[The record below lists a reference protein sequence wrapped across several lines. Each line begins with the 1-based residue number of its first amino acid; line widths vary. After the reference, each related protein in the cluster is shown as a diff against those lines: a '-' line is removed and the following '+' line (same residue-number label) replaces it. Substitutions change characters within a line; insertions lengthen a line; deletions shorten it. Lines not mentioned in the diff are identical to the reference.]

1 MEDFDK
7 FWQAYPRK
15 IAKGDA
21 RKAWTQTQKIR
32 PELDFILRAIEAQK
46 ETWEN
51 PKFIPYPAT
60 WLRAERWDDEVMQVH
75 SPKSKSMEAI
85 IMLERMKHGSH

>member
-7 FWQAYPRK
+7 FWEAYPRK

-60 WLRAERWDDEVMQVH
+60 WLRAERWDDEVQVH

-85 IMLERMKHGSH
+85 IMLERMKHHGSH